1 MKRKLGR
8 SVLAVAAGCAVA
20 IAAGCAASA
29 AWSAKNNYINGI
41 VQQHEYR
48 QPCIY
53 VWPAVQETIANYS
66 GAIIA
71 NTSPPPYYRLETNWV
86 PDGTS
91 STKHYVAEALP
102 SGQDGCRIAITK
114 SSAWNGRASS
124 ERDLWLEYR
133 VLQRVEPGVAAQ
145 IESQGE
151 RLGQDA
157 RARYEAEHRK

>member
-53 VWPAVQETIANYS
+53 VWPAVQ
-66 GAIIA
+66 
-71 NTSPPPYYRLETNWV
+71 
-86 PDGTS
+86 
-91 STKHYVAEALP
+91 
-102 SGQDGCRIAITK
+102 
-114 SSAWNGRASS
+114 
-124 ERDLWLEYR
+124 
-133 VLQRVEPGVAAQ
+133 
-145 IESQGE
+145 
-151 RLGQDA
+151 
-157 RARYEAEHRK
+157 